1 MGGREEGGAGAGIV
15 FSQPGASEGSLLTG
29 SSRLYC
35 KSESLGCFL
44 FSYFHSI
51 FFSLSLFISVFFLW
65 LISGSLLCCVSCC
78 FVLLLLLLMSST
90 VRWSKEKNRCK
101 SE

>member
-51 FFSLSLFISVFFLW
+51 FFLSFSFYLCLLSLVNFRFFAMLCV
-65 LISGSLLCCVSCC
+65 LLFC
-78 FVLLLLLLMSST
+78 FVVVVDVVYGKM
-90 VRWSKEKNRCK
+90 E
-101 SE
+101 